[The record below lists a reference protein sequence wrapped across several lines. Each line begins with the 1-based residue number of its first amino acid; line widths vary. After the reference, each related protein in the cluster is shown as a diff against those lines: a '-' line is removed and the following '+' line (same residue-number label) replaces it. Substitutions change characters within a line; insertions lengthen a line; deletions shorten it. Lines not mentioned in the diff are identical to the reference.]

1 MDVTFYSSTV
11 KNSLFALEKSTI
23 SKALKQIQLLKSFGN
38 KLGMPYSKRIGK
50 NLFELRVHG
59 QQEARLLYFYHQQH
73 VVIIHIFIKK
83 TQKTPRKE
91 IDLATKR
98 IRDLCPWQNITYLV
112 YFFLWTNINLLA
124 LNQF

>member
-98 IRDLCPWQNITYLV
+98 IRDLCP
-112 YFFLWTNINLLA
+112 
-124 LNQF
+124 